1 MTLNEFLS
9 RLNGVKRYNGYY
21 MAMCPVH
28 NTEHSSMK
36 VCSGNDG
43 RILIDCKYGCK
54 TSDILDRMRLTFADL
69 FPDQH
74 SITAASRDF
83 KKIEQP
89 PKKQPKPWKPRND
102 IVASYEYRDDG
113 EHLLA
118 VKDRYYKDGDKQQYW
133 RYQDKTGKWFYGIG
147 DAIIPLYKHECIGNP
162 VYLVEGEKD
171 VDTMIAGGLHAV
183 TNPNGAGEWK
193 DRYTEQLRG
202 YDVCIIPDNDDTG
215 RKHAETAAN
224 ALHGVAASVKLADLS
239 ELWPEIPKKG
249 DVTDYVEWCRSIGRS
264 EANIFKSIEVM
275 RENTPEFV
283 PSGDSQ
289 PEPRF
294 DLSKYPVQCVADID
308 FQKTPKVKFYIDD
321 ILTEGLYFLTAFSKV
336 GKSRMTMQML
346 LAICNGAQFLGK
358 NTTQTAV
365 LYCALED
372 ERIDFENRM
381 NKFLQ
386 GSPQPRNFYYYTK
399 EAFDLDTPTLDDGS
413 YLIPLLESVLKEHP
427 NVKVVAIDV
436 FNRIRSEKK
445 PGADFTA
452 HEQKDLNKL
461 LKLTAKYGLS
471 LIIAHH
477 VSKGGL
483 RADRQ
488 SSIGSGAG
496 SYVISGTVHGELE
509 IALDKDDEKRAKFS
523 YKGRRIRSGHLAV
536 RDEYP
541 FWKLEGDWEAVTF
554 ADDPTVATIKYL
566 VREFGQWRGT
576 AKQLVEANRK
586 NENLPPIIK
595 KPNKKT
601 IEKFARR
608 LQSVGIRYIQHPHG
622 TAPVEH
628 EFIRADT
635 EENSG
640 FTEIQGAEN
649 LEWEDI
655 VNENEA
661 VL

>member
-28 NTEHSSMK
+28 NTKDSSMK

-43 RILIDCKYGCK
+43 RILIDCKYGCE

-89 PKKQPKPWKPRND
+89 PKKQPKQWQQRGK
-102 IVASYEYRDDG
+102 IVASYEYRDDSG
-113 EHLLA
+113 RLLA
-118 VKDRYYKDGDKQQYW
+118 VKDRYEPKFMSWRHPDGNGGW
-133 RYQDKTGKWFYGIG
+133 LNGTGGSQL
-147 DAIIPLYKHECIGNP
+147 PLYKHECIGNP
-162 VYLVEGEKD
+162 VYIVEGEKD
-171 VDTMIAGGLHAV
+171 VDTLRDGGLHAV
-183 TNPNGAGEWK
+183 TNPNGASEWK

-202 YDVCIIPDNDDTG
+202 FDVAVIPDNDEPG
-215 RKHAETAAN
+215 RKHAHEVCT
-224 ALHGVAASVKLADLS
+224 ALHGVARSVKLLDLS
-239 ELWPEIPKKG
+239 ELWGEMPEHG
-249 DVTDYVEWCRSIGRS
+249 DVTDYVQQSLKAGQKKERVFRLL
-264 EANIFKSIEVM
+264 EAL
-275 RENTPEFV
+275 RENLSEFV
-283 PSGDSQ
+283 PSEDSQ
-289 PEPRF
+289 PEPQF

-308 FQKTPKVKFYIDD
+308 FQKTPRVKFYVDD

-358 NTTQTAV
+358 NTTQAAV

-399 EAFDLDTPTLDDGS
+399 EAFDLDTPTLDDNS

-601 IEKFARR
+601 IEKFARQ
-608 LQSVGIRYIQHPHG
+608 LQSVGIRYIQHPNG
-622 TAPVEH
+622 SGGVTH
-628 EFIRADT
+628 EFVRADA
-635 EENSG
+635 EDNSG

>member
-1 MTLNEFLS
+1 MS
-9 RLNGVKRYNGYY
+9 VKQG
-21 MAMCPVH
+21 
-28 NTEHSSMK
+28 
-36 VCSGNDG
+36 DD
-43 RILIDCKYGCK
+43 RILLHCHGGCK
-54 TSDILDRMRLTFADL
+54 PEDIVDAMGLKMSDL
-69 FPDQH
+69 FIRPN
-74 SITAASRDF
+74 AAKDF

-89 PKKQPKPWKPRND
+89 PKKQPKSWKPRND

-113 EHLLA
+113 GHLLA
-118 VKDRYYKDGDKQQYW
+118 VKDRASNKFMSW
-133 RYQDKTGKWFYGIG
+133 RYQDKTGAWFYGTG
-147 DAIIPLYKHECIGNP
+147 GVELPLYKHECISNP

-171 VDTMIAGGLHAV
+171 VDTMLAGGLHAV

-202 YDVCIIPDNDDTG
+202 YDVCIIPDNDDSG
-215 RKHAETAAN
+215 RKHADTAAN

-239 ELWPEIPKKG
+239 ELWPEIPEKG
-249 DVTDYVEWCRSIGRS
+249 DVTDYVEWCRSVGRKD
-264 EANIFKSIEVM
+264 EGIFRSIEVM

-283 PSGDSQ
+283 RNSDEETGWQ
-289 PEPRF
+289 EPQF

-308 FQKTPKVKFYIDD
+308 FQKTPRVKFYVDD

-358 NTTQTAV
+358 NTTQAAV

-372 ERIDFENRM
+372 ERMDFENRM

-386 GSPQPRNFYYYTK
+386 GSLQPRNFYYYTK
-399 EAFDLDTPTLDDGS
+399 EAFDLDTPTLDDNS
-413 YLIPLLESVLKEHP
+413 YLLPLLESVLKKHP
-427 NVKVVAIDV
+427 DIKVVAIDV

-576 AKQLVEANRK
+576 AKQLVEANSE

-595 KPNKKT
+595 KPNKTT
-601 IEKFARR
+601 IEKFARQ
-608 LQSVGIRYIQHPHG
+608 LQSAGIRYIQHPHG
-622 TAPVEH
+622 TGGVTH
-628 EFIRADT
+628 EFVRADA
-635 EENSG
+635 EDNSG

-661 VL
+661 AL

>member
-1 MTLNEFLS
+1 MS
-9 RLNGVKRYNGYY
+9 VKQG
-21 MAMCPVH
+21 
-28 NTEHSSMK
+28 
-36 VCSGNDG
+36 DD
-43 RILIDCKYGCK
+43 RILLHCHGGCK
-54 TSDILDRMRLTFADL
+54 PEDIVDAMGLKMSDL
-69 FPDQH
+69 FIRPN
-74 SITAASRDF
+74 AAKDF

-89 PKKQPKPWKPRND
+89 PRKQPKPWKPRND

-113 EHLLA
+113 GHLLA
-118 VKDRYYKDGDKQQYW
+118 VKDRFYKDGKKQQYW
-133 RYQDKTGKWFYGIG
+133 RYQDKTGKWFYGKG
-147 DAIIPLYKHECIGNP
+147 DAELPLYKHECIDNP

-171 VDTMIAGGLHAV
+171 VDTLIAGGLHAV

-202 YDVCIIPDNDDTG
+202 YDVCIIPDNDAPG
-215 RKHAETAAN
+215 RKHADTAAN
-224 ALHGVAASVKLADLS
+224 ALHGVAASVKMVDLS
-239 ELWPEIPKKG
+239 ELWPDIPEKG
-249 DVTDYVEWCRSIGRS
+249 DITDYVEWCRSIGRKD
-264 EANIFKSIEVM
+264 ERIFRSIEVM
-275 RENTPEFV
+275 RENTPEFARN
-283 PSGDSQ
+283 SDEETEWQ
-289 PEPRF
+289 EPQF

-308 FQKTPKVKFYIDD
+308 FQKTPRVKFYVDD

-358 NTTQTAV
+358 NTTQAAV

-386 GSPQPRNFYYYTK
+386 GSLQPRNFYYYTK
-399 EAFDLDTPTLDDGS
+399 EAFDLDTPTLDDNS
-413 YLIPLLESVLKEHP
+413 YLLPLLESVLKEHP
-427 NVKVVAIDV
+427 DVKVVAIDV

-576 AKQLVEANRK
+576 IKKLVEANRE

-595 KPNKKT
+595 KPNKNT
-601 IEKFARR
+601 IEKFARQ
-608 LQSVGIRYIQHPHG
+608 LQSAGIRYIQHPHG

-635 EENSG
+635 EDNSG
-640 FTEIQGAEN
+640 FTEFQGAEN

-661 VL
+661 AL